1 MAPKAK
7 HTASKKAAVGKGCD
21 PAKLSKMI
29 GLLKYNSQKA
39 KDQEK
44 KDDAQRAL
52 NIYQQLGDPEER
64 ARFLQVFESSGGG
77 KAPGALK
84 FAVTFEQKVD
94 SSKTTEVAQVENW
107 LTRLVITCIPC
118 IIVNIITSPLEE
130 LLPPLEE
137 LLLIYHY

>member
-7 HTASKKAAVGKGCD
+7 HTAAKKAPAGQGCD

-44 KDDAQRAL
+44 KYDAHRAL

-64 ARFLQVFESSGGG
+64 ARFLQTFESTGGG
-77 KAPGALK
+77 KTPGGLK

-107 LTRLVITCIPC
+107 LTRLVITFI
-118 IIVNIITSPLEE
+118 
-130 LLPPLEE
+130 LLL
-137 LLLIYHY
+137 LCNLQASILLIYYLLALLMYHC